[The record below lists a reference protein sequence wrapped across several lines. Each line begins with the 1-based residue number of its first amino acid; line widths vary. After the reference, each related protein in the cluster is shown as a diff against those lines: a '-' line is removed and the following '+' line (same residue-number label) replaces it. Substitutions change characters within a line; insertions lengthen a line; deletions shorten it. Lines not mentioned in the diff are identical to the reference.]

1 MLFNE
6 AKTEEVAHPGEYL
19 ARIVIVDAGERIRE
33 CLPLKELRVRNRR
46 IDDGAL
52 ARSRRLDE
60 CARLLRVT
68 KLFRE
73 VRNHGLHSVGEQI
86 ALCVLVTQLAHGARR

>member
-6 AKTEEVAHPGEYL
+6 AKAEEVTYPREHL

-33 CLPLKELRVRNRR
+33 GFPLKELRVRNRC

-52 ARSRRLDE
+52 ARSRGLDE
-60 CARLLRVT
+60 RA
-68 KLFRE
+68 
-73 VRNHGLHSVGEQI
+73 
-86 ALCVLVTQLAHGARR
+86 